1 VTTDI
6 RVPAVHRIDDN
17 ECQRLLGSVEL
28 VGKRWSSAI
37 LMALARGAERFSDIP
52 AVVPG
57 LSDRMLAQRLK
68 ELESSG
74 LLERE
79 VIASTPVQVRYRL
92 TPSGHDLIVSLQPLA
107 AWGQKWRPAA
117 PADPHR

>member
-1 VTTDI
+1 MTSDI
-6 RVPAVHRIDDN
+6 RVPTAHRIDDDV
-17 ECQRLLGSVEL
+17 CRRLLGSVEL

-37 LMALARGAERFSDIP
+37 LLALARGAERYSDIP

-68 ELESSG
+68 ELEASG

-92 TPSGHDLIVSLQPLA
+92 TPSGHDLIASLQPLA
-107 AWGQKWRPAA
+107 AWGQKWRPA
-117 PADPHR
+117 DDGHR